1 MYASSTCVT
10 TANNI
15 IVRTQLPQPCLNSF
29 LKKPTN
35 FRFFKLHFQAKAVKN
50 AEDMER
56 MEAQEEEKSKSKWV
70 RIGPDIS
77 EAQKQEIAN
86 LPPKMSNRCKAFMK
100 QIICFDPEKC
110 DLLDLLKEW
119 VKSTV
124 PRRADWL
131 IVLKEL
137 CAMNHPMYLQV
148 FTLFFWIRNLV
159 KVHGFFRI
167 FFFGF
172 YSL

>member
-1 MYASSTCVT
+1 MYASSTYVT
-10 TANNI
+10 TPNTI
-15 IVRTQLPQPCLNSF
+15 SVRTQLPQPCLNSY

-50 AEDMER
+50 AEDMEK
-56 MEAQEEEKSKSKWV
+56 MEAKEEVKSKSKWV

-77 EAQKQEIAN
+77 EAQKEEIAN
-86 LPPKMSNRCKAFMK
+86 LPPKMSNRCKALMK
-100 QIICFDPEKC
+100 QIICFDSKES
-110 DLLDLLKEW
+110 DLSVLLKEW

-148 FTLFFWIRNLV
+148 FTLFFWSRNLV
-159 KVHGFFRI
+159 KVHI
-167 FFFGF
+167 FSV
-172 YSL
+172 Y